1 MWCVQC
7 MYLYYL
13 LGYRLLG
20 GRDDSQ
26 CDSASTSDSDHG
38 YTNLRQRGD
47 KVKAKAKRRKMAAMP
62 LRSLLGHMPPDKY
75 EKVMMGNQS
84 VFYLMSLDSRGHY
97 SQKTVSVLLSYI
109 NLLTGL

>member
-1 MWCVQC
+1 MWCLQC

-26 CDSASTSDSDHG
+26 SDSVSTSDSD
-38 YTNLRQRGD
+38 NILRQRGE
-47 KVKAKAKRRKMAAMP
+47 KVKAKTKRRKMAAMP

-75 EKVMMGNQS
+75 EKVMMRNQS
-84 VFYLMSLDSRGHY
+84 VFCLMSVDS
-97 SQKTVSVLLSYI
+97 
-109 NLLTGL
+109 